1 MQYLILFFPSL
12 LLDVFA
18 YHLFIPVLPYC
29 ADEVSI
35 RPKFSSQ
42 KLLLYF
48 WMGREDF
55 SRRYTL
61 DRLYYLLRA
70 ISLHT
75 LHQKMHVI
83 FVCSYFQKPY
93 LVPTADLHTYLFE
106 FEVYFRRKYNSPILR
121 WTDNVIEKHRNIVAL
136 VNESAHSFSIL
147 AQQAAGNSTRRD

>member
-1 MQYLILFFPSL
+1 MQSLILFFPSL
-12 LLDVFA
+12 PLYILT
-18 YHLFIPVLPYC
+18 YHLFIPVLPYA

-35 RPKFSSQ
+35 RPEFSSP

-48 WMGREDF
+48 RMGRKYF

-70 ISLHT
+70 IGRHT
-75 LHQKMHVI
+75 LHQKMYVI
-83 FVCSYFQKPY
+83 FVCPYFQKRY

-106 FEVYFRRKYNSPILR
+106 FELYFRRKYNSPILR
-121 WTDNVIEKHRNIVAL
+121 WADDVIEKHRNIVAL

-147 AQQAAGNSTRRD
+147 TQQAAGNSTRRD